1 MQKLNRLS
9 RFIALFS
16 GVIACIFLVINIAD
30 ILTGVISRQFSAS
43 VAWTEEL
50 ARISLVWCVMLG
62 SSAAFYEGDNMSVD
76 FVLKILPERIKKFC
90 RVIAFIIEAVVLAV
104 LIYYGYLN
112 VMGGWT
118 MRTMA
123 LHIPRAVPLMSVP
136 FGMSLLLTV
145 LISKFFS
152 KSDCHD

>member
-16 GVIACIFLVINIAD
+16 GVIASIFLVINIAD

-90 RVIAFIIEAVVLAV
+90 RVIAFMIEAVVLAV

>member
-1 MQKLNRLS
+1 MRRLS
-9 RFIALFS
+9 KFIAVFS
-16 GVIACIFLVINIAD
+16 GVISCIFLVINIAD

-76 FVLKILPERIKKFC
+76 FVLNILPERIKKFC
-90 RVIAFIIEAVVLAV
+90 RVIAFMIEAVVLAV

-152 KSDCHD
+152 KK